1 MFYRQQTDVG
11 RAARVAGSDEVPGR
25 RRQRRGMGRRAN
37 GRRQTRDGRTPFMR
51 QQYLAQALGMPQ
63 PSTCA
68 GASTS
73 RIEGY

>member
-1 MFYRQQTDVG
+1 
-11 RAARVAGSDEVPGR
+11 
-25 RRQRRGMGRRAN
+25 
-37 GRRQTRDGRTPFMR
+37 MR

-68 GASTS
+68 GAGIS